1 MKKITIA
8 ILILLGSFSMV
19 SAEIGLKIGVSGN
32 LAIFH
37 AEGKDQNNQTAGSDL
52 IKEDDATGVA
62 GYASFFAEKTLPGPL
77 RRLSIGIDY
86 VPEGLDSE
94 QAENQ
99 LYGRDGDESS
109 DTTKENILK
118 VSFEDLTTY
127 YLSLALTDSIYVKTG
142 VVSVEFI
149 TNETMGTDSTY
160 PNATIDGSMMGIGF
174 ERNFD
179 SGLFARAE
187 GTYMEFDNVKM
198 TSLDNTLS
206 MNNLEGASA
215 KISIGKS
222 F

>member
-1 MKKITIA
+1 
-8 ILILLGSFSMV
+8 
-19 SAEIGLKIGVSGN
+19 
-32 LAIFH
+32 
-37 AEGKDQNNQTAGSDL
+37 
-52 IKEDDATGVA
+52 
-62 GYASFFAEKTLPGPL
+62 
-77 RRLSIGIDY
+77 
-86 VPEGLDSE
+86 
-94 QAENQ
+94 
-99 LYGRDGDESS
+99 
-109 DTTKENILK
+109 
-118 VSFEDLTTY
+118 
-127 YLSLALTDSIYVKTG
+127 
-142 VVSVEFI
+142 
-149 TNETMGTDSTY
+149 MGTDSTY